1 MSVLQHVLAV
11 EDWRGL
17 IAFTFALGFF
27 IVFGIEAYFQRGFE
41 GVKLLMPP
49 LMLIL
54 GFYFG
59 QKAEERTEERAEK

>member
-1 MSVLQHVLAV
+1 MSDLNRILEYVRSV

-17 IAFTFALGFF
+17 IAFTFTLGFF
-27 IVFGIEAYFQRGFE
+27 IVFAFEIMVKDGFE

-49 LMLIL
+49 VMLIL

-59 QKAEERTEERAEK
+59 EKSAG

>member
-1 MSVLQHVLAV
+1 MNRILEYVRAV

-17 IAFTFALGFF
+17 IAFTFTLGFF
-27 IVFGIEAYFQRGFE
+27 IVFIIDVLLSKGFE

-49 LMLIL
+49 VMLIL

-59 QKAEERTEERAEK
+59 EKSAG